1 MNNKGQSLVSFVLIL
16 PLLVFFIA
24 FFIDSSK
31 SIMEKERIDGIVY
44 SNLEMIL
51 NKDIKDVNKI
61 IDVLKENENDLEIN
75 VLINEDDIMLN
86 ASVKKRNLFDN
97 IFKMKWYNLEFNYCG
112 SYQNKKIKK
121 NCG

>member
-75 VLINEDDIMLN
+75 VLINEDDIMLD
-86 ASVKKRNLFDN
+86 ASVKKKNLFGN

>member
-112 SYQNKKIKK
+112 SYQDKKIKK